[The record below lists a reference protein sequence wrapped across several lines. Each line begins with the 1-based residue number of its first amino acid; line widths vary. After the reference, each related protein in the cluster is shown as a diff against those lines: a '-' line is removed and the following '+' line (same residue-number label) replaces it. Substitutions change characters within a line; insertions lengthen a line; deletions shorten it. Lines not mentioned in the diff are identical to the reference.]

1 MSYLSIRSLCLSYQQ
16 GKKITPA
23 LDQINLELEQGDICA
38 LVGPSGGG
46 KSSLLGVLSG
56 SLKPTSGEVLLGGK
70 PLDSKEMQIALV
82 PQSYGLLPWKTLGDN
97 IRLPRALGR
106 RSLGDA
112 ELADIIS
119 SLGIEALLHR
129 YPHEVSGGQRQRAAL
144 ARAFGMQPDL
154 LLLDEP
160 FSALDIVRAE
170 QSQKLFLDLWQ
181 RYPCTTLLV
190 SHKTSE
196 ALELGTRIAILSEQG
211 RLSEINPKPSERE
224 LGELLRRAYRHALD

>member
-1 MSYLSIRSLCLSYQQ
+1 M
-16 GKKITPA
+16 
-23 LDQINLELEQGDICA
+23 
-38 LVGPSGGG
+38 VGPSGGG

-112 ELADIIS
+112 ELADIIA

-190 SHKTSE
+190 SHKPSE

>member
-1 MSYLSIRSLCLSYQQ
+1 M
-16 GKKITPA
+16 
-23 LDQINLELEQGDICA
+23 
-38 LVGPSGGG
+38 VGPSGGG

-190 SHKTSE
+190 SHKPSE

>member
-1 MSYLSIRSLCLSYQQ
+1 M
-16 GKKITPA
+16 
-23 LDQINLELEQGDICA
+23 
-38 LVGPSGGG
+38 VGPSGGG

-70 PLDSKEMQIALV
+70 PLDSKEIQIALV

-112 ELADIIS
+112 ELADIIA

-190 SHKTSE
+190 SHKPSE

>member
-1 MSYLSIRSLCLSYQQ
+1 M
-16 GKKITPA
+16 
-23 LDQINLELEQGDICA
+23 
-38 LVGPSGGG
+38 VGPSGGG

-97 IRLPRALGR
+97 IRLPHALGR

-112 ELADIIS
+112 ELADIIA

-190 SHKTSE
+190 SHKPSE